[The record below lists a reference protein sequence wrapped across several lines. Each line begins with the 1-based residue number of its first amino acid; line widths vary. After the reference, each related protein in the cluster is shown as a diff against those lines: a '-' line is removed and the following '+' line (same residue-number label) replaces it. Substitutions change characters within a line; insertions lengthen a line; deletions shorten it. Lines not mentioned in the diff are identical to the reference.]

1 MSFMYKTKPI
11 KQTNKTKP
19 NPNPNL
25 KPNMT
30 PPYTDKRTGI
40 VYADVR
46 ATTRDDPPR
55 VTLQKKP
62 HLDAFIPDAFLK
74 SYFGGVGK

>member
-1 MSFMYKTKPI
+1 MSKSNA
-11 KQTNKTKP
+11 QTHQH
-19 NPNPNL
+19 
-25 KPNMT
+25 MT
-30 PPYTDKRTGI
+30 HHDSSNSNYTDKRTGI

-62 HLDAFIPDAFLK
+62 HLDAFIPEAFLK